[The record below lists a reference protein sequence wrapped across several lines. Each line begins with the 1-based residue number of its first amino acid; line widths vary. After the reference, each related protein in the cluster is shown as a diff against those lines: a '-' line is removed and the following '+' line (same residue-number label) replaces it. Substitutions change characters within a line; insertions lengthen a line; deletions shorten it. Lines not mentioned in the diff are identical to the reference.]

1 MEDWKQDIDQL
12 FARAKSEKVEFPI
25 ANVAAIIGGTATITT
40 LTAATG
46 TKIATS
52 TFFNSFNTIIMIGS
66 AITITTVALLLNI
79 NTDKQSVETTSEP
92 IQTSTSNALIKELN
106 LNQSEPLSTTLL
118 TDNPKL
124 VELLAE
130 NGIEIP
136 LQDSVILADL
146 IQENTLVNVVD
157 QEIPEPPVPAANLAA
172 FTTISLNM
180 SANITLE
187 KGDSHKASFSGDQAM
202 EDMVDLKVSE
212 NVLYISLKPG
222 KEREYQRLM
231 QNGDFSLVIT
241 LPNIEAILLNGS
253 GSVYSEDVFP
263 SEKLKIQINGSGDV
277 NLQKMLPSQVKID
290 INGSGDVSMY
300 ATGEIA
306 VGEININGSG
316 DVCTR
321 AVDIKS
327 LTVRI
332 NGSGDATVKSSEDLD
347 IKIIGSGDVFYTGG
361 KNVNINQM
369 GSGSAQQCNG
379 N

>member
-25 ANVAAIIGGTATITT
+25 ANVAAIIGGTATVTT
-40 LTAATG
+40 LAAATG

-66 AITITTVALLLNI
+66 AITITTVALLLNVKGEEPPVE
-79 NTDKQSVETTSEP
+79 NHQMTVPSETT
-92 IQTSTSNALIKELN
+92 NALIKDLN
-106 LNQSEPLSTTLL
+106 LNQSEPISTTLL
-118 TDNPKL
+118 MDNPKL
-124 VELLAE
+124 AELLVE

-136 LQDSVILADL
+136 VQDSMILADL
-146 IQENTLVNVVD
+146 MEESTVVNVTD
-157 QEIPEPPVPAANLAA
+157 EMIPESPVPAANLAA

-187 KGDSHKASFSGDQAM
+187 KGDSHKASFNGDQDV
-202 EDMVDLKVSE
+202 EDLVDLKVSE

-231 QNGDFSLVIT
+231 QDGDFSLVIT
-241 LPNIEAILLNGS
+241 TPNIEAILVNGS

-263 SEKLKIQINGSGDV
+263 AEKLKIQINGSGDV

-300 ATGEIA
+300 ASGEIA
-306 VGEININGSG
+306 LGEININGSG

-327 LTVRI
+327 LKVRI
-332 NGSGDATVKSSEDLD
+332 NGSGDATVKSTEDLD

>member
-1 MEDWKQDIDQL
+1 MEDWKQNIDQL

-25 ANVAAIIGGTATITT
+25 ANVAAIIGGAASVTS
-40 LTAATG
+40 LSAATG

-52 TFFNSFNTIIMIGS
+52 TLFNSFNTIIMIGS
-66 AITITTVALLLNI
+66 AITITTVALLLNL
-79 NTDKQSVETTSEP
+79 NTDKQSAETTSEP
-92 IQTSTSNALIKELN
+92 IQPSTTNALIKELN
-106 LNQSEPLSTTLL
+106 LNQSEPLSTTLMA
-118 TDNPKL
+118 DNPKL

-136 LQDSVILADL
+136 AEDSVILANL
-146 IQENTLVNVVD
+146 IEETTLVNVVD
-157 QEIPEPPVPAANLAA
+157 EEIPEPPVPSSNLLA

-187 KGDSHKASFSGDQAM
+187 KGNSHKASFNGDQAV
-202 EDMVDLKVSE
+202 EDLVDLKVAE

-231 QNGDFSLVIT
+231 QNGDFNLVIT
-241 LPNIEAILLNGS
+241 LPNIEAILVNGS

-263 SEKLKIQINGSGDV
+263 AEKLKIQINGSGDV
-277 NLQKMLPSQVKID
+277 NLQKMLPTQVKID

-332 NGSGDATVKSSEDLD
+332 NGSGDATVKSTENLD

-361 KNVNINQM
+361 NNVNINKM

>member
-1 MEDWKQDIDQL
+1 MEDWKQDMDQL

-25 ANVAAIIGGTATITT
+25 ANVAAIIGGTAAATS
-40 LTAATG
+40 LTATTG

-52 TFFNSFNTIIMIGS
+52 TLFNSFNTIIMIGS
-66 AITITTVALLLNI
+66 VITITTVALLLNVNRNEQPTEI
-79 NTDKQSVETTSEP
+79 HSSPVQGSTTSD
-92 IQTSTSNALIKELN
+92 LMKELN

-124 VELLAE
+124 AELLAE

-136 LQDSVILADL
+136 VQDSVIIAD
-146 IQENTLVNVVD
+146 IIEEITLVNVLD
-157 QEIPEPPVPAANLAA
+157 EEIPEPPVPASNLGA

-187 KGDSHKASFSGDQAM
+187 KGNSHKASFNGDQAV
-202 EDMVDLKVSE
+202 EDLVDLKVAE

-231 QNGDFSLVIT
+231 QDGDFSLVIT

-263 SEKLKIQINGSGDV
+263 AEKLTIQINGSGDV

-332 NGSGDATVKSSEDLD
+332 NGSGDATVKSSENLD

-369 GSGSAQQCNG
+369 GSGNAQQCNG

>member
-25 ANVAAIIGGTATITT
+25 ANVSAIIGGSAAITSLTAT
-40 LTAATG
+40 TG

-52 TFFNSFNTIIMIGS
+52 TFFNSFNTLIMIGS
-66 AITITTVALLLNI
+66 AITITTLALLLNVNRNEQLTEI
-79 NTDKQSVETTSEP
+79 HSSPVQGSTTSD
-92 IQTSTSNALIKELN
+92 LMKELN
-106 LNQSEPLSTTLL
+106 LNQSEPISTTLL
-118 TDNPKL
+118 AENSKL

-136 LQDSVILADL
+136 VQDSVILSDL
-146 IQENTLVNVVD
+146 IEVNEVVNVLEV
-157 QEIPEPPVPAANLAA
+157 EVPEQPLLASNLAA

-180 SANITLE
+180 SANVTLE
-187 KGDSHKASFSGDQAM
+187 KGAMHKARFNGDQSV
-202 EDMVDLKVSE
+202 EELVDLKVSE
-212 NVLYISLKPG
+212 NILYISLKPG

-231 QNGDFSLVIT
+231 QNGDFGLVIT
-241 LPNIEAILLNGS
+241 MPNIEAILLNGS

-263 SEKLKIQINGSGDV
+263 AEKLKIQINGSGDV

-300 ATGEIA
+300 AAGEIA

-327 LTVRI
+327 LKVRI
-332 NGSGDATVKSSEDLD
+332 NGSGDATVKSTENLD
-347 IKIIGSGDVFYTGG
+347 IHIIGSGDVFYTGG

-369 GSGSAQQCNG
+369 GSGNAQQCNG